1 MHVQPLSY
9 ADNYYLICL
18 TTACRKSSLHVCCLQ
33 AAGSSTESDMNPPA
47 SPPVGPRASSSAA
60 LPPAAH
66 QHAPSEA
73 YELEDLDEDWLA
85 LLNALDTRL
94 LEVCCWI
101 PTFNILHG
109 HHTRPWPR

>member
-1 MHVQPLSY
+1 MHAQPWSNAGDY
-9 ADNYYLICL
+9 HLISWA
-18 TTACRKSSLHVCCLQ
+18 TACSKSALHVCCLQ
-33 AAGSSTESDMNPPA
+33 AAGSSKESEMTPPA

-60 LPPAAH
+60 LYPAVH

-94 LEVCCWI
+94 LEVRCWI
-101 PTFNILHG
+101 STFDTLH
-109 HHTRPWPR
+109 WS